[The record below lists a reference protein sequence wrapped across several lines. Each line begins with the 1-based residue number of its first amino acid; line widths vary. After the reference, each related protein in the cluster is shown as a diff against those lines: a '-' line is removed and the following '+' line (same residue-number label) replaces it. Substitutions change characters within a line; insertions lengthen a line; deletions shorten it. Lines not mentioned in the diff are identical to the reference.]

1 MLYSLENEQIKIEVN
16 SFGAQL
22 FSLFSKKTQTEYLWQ
37 GDPAYWTGR
46 AYNLFPFIGRMYEGV
61 FDFQGTRYPS
71 RSHGLARYFEFTLE
85 SKTDDCLTFLFLSNE
100 ETKKEYPFSFEFRA
114 RFRLDGSRLTTEYEV
129 KNTDTQTLI
138 CAFGGH
144 PGINVPFGKG
154 AFEEYYLDFGAEQNP
169 TQILLSESKFLA
181 DKTAPYPLAEGR
193 KLPLRHNLFDDDA
206 VILKNSG
213 GYVAVRCDKE
223 ERYVSMEYSDY
234 PFIGFWHA
242 CKTDAPYVCLEPW
255 SALPAVDGVIVDLE
269 TKPNMYHVPVGDS
282 KVASFTIE
290 LHE

>member
-16 SFGAQL
+16 SLGAQL

-71 RSHGLARYFEFTLE
+71 RSHGLARYFESTLE

-114 RFRLDGSRLTTEYEV
+114 RFRLDGSCLTTEYEV

-154 AFEEYYLDFGAEQNP
+154 AFEEYYLDFGTEQNP

-181 DKTAPYPLAEGR
+181 DKTAPYALAEGR

-282 KVASFTIE
+282 KTASFTIE